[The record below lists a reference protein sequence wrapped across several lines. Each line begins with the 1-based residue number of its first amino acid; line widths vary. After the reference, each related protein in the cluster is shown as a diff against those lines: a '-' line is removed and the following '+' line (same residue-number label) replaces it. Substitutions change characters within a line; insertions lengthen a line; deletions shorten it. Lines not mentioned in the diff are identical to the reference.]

1 MGGVLILAAALVVSC
16 ATNQPS
22 APAGSSSQSV
32 SDTPSTDPAASGPVQ
47 PRPSG
52 SQGSPSNQQSN
63 SPSPS
68 IASGAPAPPA
78 SGTGSAASG
87 GSSAAGGT
95 SSIHGPA
102 PAAAGNVSPASSG
115 AQASTTGVHKG
126 DTPAGTIVPSQP
138 QTGAAGG
145 TPGSGAV
152 QSSPAGSGGVGQAG
166 SGDAGSRGAPQAS
179 GNTPTQGAGQTTSS
193 PQTPQSLHPLSP
205 NQINSGILANAG
217 PGAWPLSD
225 HGQALEVSR
234 RASAAGNPE
243 IFAVFVDVKKE
254 AEAEVSTLS
263 DFSRL
268 FKQNLT
274 PVEFSL
280 VEFRQDGG
288 RLERVKSFSLGKYMV
303 FESLRVIA
311 IHKGY
316 DLPFAVTT
324 TFQTQEGSNE
334 VWVTFSQAGTSQI
347 TLQQTLSRSP
357 IIEDINNDGYLDIII
372 KERGIEEGTGY
383 ETFLTWY
390 KWDGRAYKEYKT
402 TNIVR
407 NLREFLNH
415 ASELLSADKVEEFLQ
430 SSLLPRAVAALRAK
444 GLGNEGI
451 FFDVFHLLPSSPD
464 NPNDPL
470 TSLGSIQQVIFPN
483 IFENPFTEQDMRGY
497 SFPMTVR
504 FVTADGV
511 SHFYGAKVYMHKDP
525 FVEPQFSFA
534 TEHK

>member
-1 MGGVLILAAALVVSC
+1 M
-16 ATNQPS
+16 N
-22 APAGSSSQSV
+22 
-32 SDTPSTDPAASGPVQ
+32 GP
-47 PRPSG
+47 
-52 SQGSPSNQQSN
+52 QGSTP
-63 SPSPS
+63 
-68 IASGAPAPPA
+68 I
-78 SGTGSAASG
+78 GT
-87 GSSAAGGT
+87 
-95 SSIHGPA
+95 
-102 PAAAGNVSPASSG
+102 
-115 AQASTTGVHKG
+115 
-126 DTPAGTIVPSQP
+126 PSQP
-138 QTGAAGG
+138 QTSAAGSSPGPG
-145 TPGSGAV
+145 TAPSSSAGRGVSGSGQAV
-152 QSSPAGSGGVGQAG
+152 
-166 SGDAGSRGAPQAS
+166 SGDAGSGAASRVAGGASEQGTGHTPAPPQPS
-179 GNTPTQGAGQTTSS
+179 N
-193 PQTPQSLHPLSP
+193 PLSP
-205 NQINSGILANAG
+205 NQINAAIFADSG
-217 PGAWPLSD
+217 PGAWPLSS

-234 RASAAGNPE
+234 RASAGGNPE
-243 IFAVFVDVKKE
+243 IFAVFVDVKHE
-254 AEAEVSTLS
+254 GDAEVSTLS

-268 FKQNLT
+268 FKQNLA
-274 PVEFSL
+274 PVDFSL
-280 VEFRQDGG
+280 VEFRQEGAG
-288 RLERVKSFSLGKYMV
+288 LVRVKSFSLGKYMV
-303 FESLRVIA
+303 FESLRVVA

-324 TFQTQEGSNE
+324 TFQTQEGSTD

-407 NLREFLNH
+407 NLREFLNQ
-415 ASELLSADKVEEFLQ
+415 ASELLSADRVEEFFRT
-430 SSLLPRAVAALRAK
+430 SLLPRSVAELRKK

-470 TSLGSIQQVIFPN
+470 TSLDSIQQVIFPN
-483 IFENPFTEQDMRGY
+483 IFENPFTEQDLQGY

-534 TEHK
+534 AEHK

>member
-1 MGGVLILAAALVVSC
+1 M
-16 ATNQPS
+16 P
-22 APAGSSSQSV
+22 
-32 SDTPSTDPAASGPVQ
+32 SGP
-47 PRPSG
+47 P
-52 SQGSPSNQQSN
+52 
-63 SPSPS
+63 
-68 IASGAPAPPA
+68 
-78 SGTGSAASG
+78 
-87 GSSAAGGT
+87 
-95 SSIHGPA
+95 
-102 PAAAGNVSPASSG
+102 SSG
-115 AQASTTGVHKG
+115 A
-126 DTPAGTIVPSQP
+126 
-138 QTGAAGG
+138 TGADQVASAE
-145 TPGSGAV
+145 TGSGPLPQGA
-152 QSSPAGSGGVGQAG
+152 
-166 SGDAGSRGAPQAS
+166 DATRGP
-179 GNTPTQGAGQTTSS
+179 GAGQTPAPS
-193 PQTPQSLHPLSP
+193 QTPPPQPLSP
-205 NQINSGILANAG
+205 NQINAGILASAG
-217 PGAWPLSD
+217 TGGWPLSN
-225 HGQALEVSR
+225 HGEALEVSR

-243 IFAVFVDVKKE
+243 IFAVFVDVKKQSE
-254 AEAEVSTLS
+254 ADVSTLS

-274 PVEFSL
+274 PIEFSL
-280 VEFRQDGG
+280 VEFRQDGMH
-288 RLERVKSFSLGKYMV
+288 LVRVKSFPLGKYLV
-303 FESLRVIA
+303 FESLRVIP

-390 KWDGRAYKEYKT
+390 KWDGVAYKEYKT

-407 NLREFLNH
+407 NLREFLNQ
-415 ASELLSADKVEEFLQ
+415 ASELLSADKIDEFFR
-430 SSLLPRAVAALRAK
+430 SSLLPKSLADLKAK

-470 TSLGSIQQVIFPN
+470 TSLGAIQQVIFPN
-483 IFENPFTEQDMRGY
+483 IFENPFTEQDLQGY

-504 FVTADGV
+504 FVTTDGV

-534 TEHK
+534 TAYK